1 MYKVGVVVLTLLL
14 SLGLTSTAM
23 GASAPATPK
32 LTKPVALALIEAQK
46 QAAAKNF
53 AVVLEQAKVAL
64 AASVT
69 PWDRF
74 QSQQM
79 LAYAQ
84 VQLKDNAAAADTF
97 EALIASGLLPP
108 EESKTR
114 GRNVCQLRY
123 QLKDWTRAI
132 KACGDYSKQYNEREM
147 GYLVPQIYYQQKNC
161 PAAIDAIKVAIAGD
175 PKPPKPLLQML
186 GRCNVEA
193 KNGEGTQNAYEQMV
207 TYYPDNAY
215 WEDLLSMAQVK
226 VRNSSRYDLEI
237 LRLRA
242 ATGVIEVPTEI
253 VDLAETALQVGLPGE
268 AKSTLERALAAGQI
282 GTGAQKSAHMAL
294 LANARTQAAEDL
306 KNLIKDEVE
315 AKKAPKGEPD
325 LRLGEALVSH
335 GRYDQGIAAM
345 QRGIGKGG
353 LKDPVE
359 AKLRLGLALLQAGKK
374 QEAIAALNEAKGPG
388 NYAFI
393 ARLWAIQ
400 IHNAMKPTA
409 GATAGS
415 ATAEEEAE
423 EAQDA
428 KAEEE
433 AGRGT

>member
-1 MYKVGVVVLTLLL
+1 MYKVGAVVLTLLL
-14 SLGLTSTAM
+14 GLGLTTAAV

-32 LTKPVALALIEAQK
+32 LSKPVAVALIEAQK
-46 QAAAKNF
+46 QAAVKNF
-53 AVVLEQAKVAL
+53 AAVLEGAKAAL

-69 PWDRF
+69 PWDTF

-79 LAYAQ
+79 LAFAQ

-108 EESKTR
+108 EEAKTR
-114 GRNVCQLRY
+114 TRNVCQLRY
-123 QLKDWTRAI
+123 QLKDWPRAI
-132 KACGDYSKQYNEREM
+132 KACGDYAKQYNDRET
-147 GYLVPQIYYQQKNC
+147 GYLVPQIYFQQKNC

-175 PKPPKPLLQML
+175 VMPPKPLLQML
-186 GRCNVEA
+186 GRCYVEA
-193 KNGEGTQNAYEQMV
+193 KNGEGMQTAYEQMV
-207 TYYPDNAY
+207 TYYPSNDY

-242 ATGVIEVPTEI
+242 ATGVIDIPTEI

-268 AKSTLERALAAGQI
+268 AKATLERALAAGQI

-306 KNLIKDEVE
+306 KALIKDEVE

-335 GRYDQGIAAM
+335 ARYDQGIAAM
-345 QRGIGKGG
+345 QRGIAKGG

-359 AKLRLGLALLQAGKK
+359 AKLRLGLALLQSGKK
-374 QEAIAALNEAKGPG
+374 PEALAALDEAKGSG

-400 IHNAMKPTA
+400 VRNSMKPAAGTA
-409 GATAGS
+409 TGA
-415 ATAEEEAE
+415 ATAEEE
-423 EAQDA
+423 
-428 KAEEE
+428 EEE
-433 AGRGT
+433 EEDTGT

>member
-1 MYKVGVVVLTLLL
+1 MYKVGAVVLTLLL
-14 SLGLTSTAM
+14 GLGLTSTAM
-23 GASAPATPK
+23 GASAPPTPK
-32 LTKPVALALIEAQK
+32 LSKPVAVALIEAQK

-53 AVVLEQAKVAL
+53 AAVLEGAKAGL

-69 PWDRF
+69 PWDRY

-79 LAYAQ
+79 LAFAQ

-108 EESKTR
+108 EEAKTR
-114 GRNVCQLRY
+114 ARNVCQLRY
-123 QLKDWTRAI
+123 QLKDWPRAV
-132 KACGDYSKQYNEREM
+132 KACGDYAKQYNDRDT
-147 GYLVPQIYYQQKNC
+147 GYLVPQIYFQQKNC
-161 PAAIDAIKVAIAGD
+161 PATIAAIKVAIAGD
-175 PKPPKPLLQML
+175 TMPPKALLQML
-186 GRCNVEA
+186 GRCYVEA
-193 KNGEGTQNAYEQMV
+193 KNNEGTQDAYEQMV
-207 TYYPDNAY
+207 SYYPSNDY

-226 VRNSSRYDLEI
+226 VRNSSRYDMEI

-242 ATGVIEVPTEI
+242 ATGVIEIPTEI

-268 AKSTLERALAAGQI
+268 ARSTLERALAAGQI
-282 GTGAQKSAHMAL
+282 GTGAQKAAHMAL
-294 LANARTQAAEDL
+294 LASARTQAAEDL

-345 QRGIGKGG
+345 RRGIGKGG

-359 AKLRLGLALLQAGKK
+359 AKLRLGLALLQSGKK
-374 QEAIAALNEAKGPG
+374 QEALTVLDDAKGPG

-400 IHNAMKPTA
+400 IRNAMKPAA
-409 GATAGS
+409 GAATAG
-415 ATAEEEAE
+415 EEAE
-423 EAQDA
+423 E
-428 KAEEE
+428 EEE
-433 AGRGT
+433 EDTGT